1 MNQTT
6 SFSVKRFI
14 FSSLGYFVIFAAIIG
29 MFYLADPEMLEYQFL
44 FVASAIAAL
53 VLGAYHAKYKNQDD
67 MDAAVDADIAHIEE
81 TVEDKVEKIED
92 EIKED
97 IEKVS
102 KKLHR

>member
-14 FSSLGYFVIFAAIIG
+14 FSSLGYFVIFATIIG

-53 VLGAYHAKYKNQDD
+53 VLGGYHAKYKNQDD
-67 MDAAVDADIAHIEE
+67 VDAAVDADVAHIEE
-81 TVEDKVEKIED
+81 EIEE
-92 EIKED
+92 EIKD
-97 IEKVS
+97 VS
-102 KKLHR
+102 EKLHLK